1 MLFTSGTTGNKK
13 GVLHN
18 WRSLETQM
26 DSLTQAWE
34 WSSSDEILSFLPL
47 NHIHGVMNVLNTAL
61 YNGAQ
66 VEMMEKCDIR
76 VIWDRFLN

>member
-34 WSSSDEILSFLPL
+34 WSSSDKILSFLPL
-47 NHIHGVMNVLNTAL
+47 NHIHGVMNILNTAL
-61 YNGAQ
+61 YNGA
-66 VEMMEKCDIR
+66 
-76 VIWDRFLN
+76 